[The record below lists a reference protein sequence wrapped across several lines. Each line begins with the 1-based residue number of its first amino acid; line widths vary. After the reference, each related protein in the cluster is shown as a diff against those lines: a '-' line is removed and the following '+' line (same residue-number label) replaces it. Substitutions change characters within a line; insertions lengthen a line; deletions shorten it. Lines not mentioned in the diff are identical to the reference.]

1 MQQMVDNSQTV
12 VPQIYRFEL
21 VQLLFVVDSERRVN
35 VNNLHSLQEQKNNI
49 WKETVNNLC

>member
-1 MQQMVDNSQTV
+1 M
-12 VPQIYRFEL
+12 

-49 WKETVNNLC
+49 WRGTVNNSC